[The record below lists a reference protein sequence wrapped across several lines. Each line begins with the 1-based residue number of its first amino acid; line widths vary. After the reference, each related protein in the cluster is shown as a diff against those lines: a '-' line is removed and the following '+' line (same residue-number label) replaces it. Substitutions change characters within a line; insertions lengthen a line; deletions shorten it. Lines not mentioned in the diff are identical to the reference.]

1 MDNLLE
7 YEGLVYGIINKYCSY
22 FDKDDLYQV
31 GMLGLVDA
39 YRHYDSDLNT
49 KFSTYA
55 YYYILGEVRK
65 FIKDSNLVK
74 VSSDLIKLNSS
85 VEKAKEAMSQSL
97 GREPTLT
104 ELSLFLEIDEEKI
117 EEARVAS
124 LDIRSL
130 DYMIDDESNDLY
142 NSIISTDNGMNCEIL
157 DLKIA
162 LDGLSNEEKSLIV
175 SRYFDDLTQTE
186 TSRELGIS
194 QVQVSRKEGK
204 ILEKLKCVL

>member
-1 MDNLLE
+1 MVDLLE
-7 YEGLVYGIINKYCSY
+7 YEGLVYGIINRYSAY
-22 FDKDDLYQV
+22 FDRDDLYQV
-31 GMLGLVDA
+31 GMLGLIDA
-39 YRHYDSDLNT
+39 YRHYNSSLNT

-55 YYYILGEVRK
+55 YYYILGEVKK

-85 VEKAKEAMSQSL
+85 VERAKEAMSQSL

-104 ELSLFLEIDEEKI
+104 EISLFLEIDEEKI
-117 EEARVAS
+117 EEAQVAT

-130 DYMIDDESNDLY
+130 DYMVDDESNDLY

-162 LDGLSNEEKSLIV
+162 LDGLSIEEKNLIV

>member
-7 YEGLVYGIINKYCSY
+7 YEGLVYGIINRYSAY
-22 FDKDDLYQV
+22 FDRDDLYQV
-31 GMLGLVDA
+31 GMLGLIDA
-39 YRHYDSDLNT
+39 YRHYNSSLNT

-55 YYYILGEVRK
+55 YYYILGEVKK

-85 VEKAKEAMSQSL
+85 VERAKEAMSQSL

-104 ELSLFLEIDEEKI
+104 EVSLFLEIDEEKI
-117 EEARVAS
+117 EEAQVAT

-130 DYMIDDESNDLY
+130 DYMVDDESNDLY

-162 LDGLSNEEKSLIV
+162 LDGLSIEEKNLIV